1 MPIYRYKCASCVI
14 EFEKIMAMRMAE
26 STKNRLTSEVE
37 CPECGCQ
44 DVTPL
49 ISRTSFALKGK
60 GWYKDGYTKEHQ

>member
-1 MPIYRYKCASCVI
+1 MS
-14 EFEKIMAMRMAE
+14 MRMAE
-26 STKNRLTSEVE
+26 ATKNRLNSEVE

-60 GWYKDGYTKEHQ
+60 GWYKDGYTKEQE

>member
-1 MPIYRYKCASCVI
+1 
-14 EFEKIMAMRMAE
+14 MAMRMAE